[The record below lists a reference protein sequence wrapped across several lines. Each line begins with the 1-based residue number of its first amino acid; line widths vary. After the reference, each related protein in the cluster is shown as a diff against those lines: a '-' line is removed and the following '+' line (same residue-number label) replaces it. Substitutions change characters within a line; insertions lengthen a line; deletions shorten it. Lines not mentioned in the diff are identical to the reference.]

1 MCGILLRKACRAV
14 YARAADPSTIQKNS
28 VENTTRIRN
37 GMSLFRGH
45 PVLLWL
51 TPYAFVPSRVCCV
64 LVFVVFVL
72 LLFAEDHNNDLYP
85 VIAKTVYTEYA
96 PNGQYKRLTGTWVV
110 EGDTSDDFIGT
121 VRIYV
126 DDHLQYEVSSLT
138 VNSPASALSLSISG
152 ASTVRIEV
160 EGAFASLRAVGYLYL
175 ADAKF
180 EN

>member
-37 GMSLFRGH
+37 GMSLFGGH

-72 LLFAEDHNNDLYP
+72 LLFAEDHNNDLYQRDYDMEDCP
-85 VIAKTVYTEYA
+85 LVDEDHRQGHVFGED
-96 PNGQYKRLTGTWVV
+96 
-110 EGDTSDDFIGT
+110 EDDEPG
-121 VRIYV
+121 
-126 DDHLQYEVSSLT
+126 
-138 VNSPASALSLSISG
+138 
-152 ASTVRIEV
+152 
-160 EGAFASLRAVGYLYL
+160 
-175 ADAKF
+175 
-180 EN
+180 